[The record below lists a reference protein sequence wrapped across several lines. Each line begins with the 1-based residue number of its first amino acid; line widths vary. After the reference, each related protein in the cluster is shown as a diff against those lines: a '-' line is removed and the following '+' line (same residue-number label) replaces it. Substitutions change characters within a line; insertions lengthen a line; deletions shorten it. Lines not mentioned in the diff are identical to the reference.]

1 MEETAGTEEVNG
13 EEDAAQV
20 WLGAGQE
27 LADLAVPG
35 RKVGMCTN
43 DLKSSQHRGGQ
54 STAIGERPGVV
65 WEGFLQET
73 EQS

>member
-1 MEETAGTEEVNG
+1 MEGTAGTEEVNG
-13 EEDAAQV
+13 EEDGAQV
-20 WLGAGQE
+20 LLAAGQE

-35 RKVGMCTN
+35 RKVGVRTN
-43 DLKSSQHRGGQ
+43 DLKSSQHLGGQ
-54 STAIGERPGVV
+54 STAVGKRPGVV